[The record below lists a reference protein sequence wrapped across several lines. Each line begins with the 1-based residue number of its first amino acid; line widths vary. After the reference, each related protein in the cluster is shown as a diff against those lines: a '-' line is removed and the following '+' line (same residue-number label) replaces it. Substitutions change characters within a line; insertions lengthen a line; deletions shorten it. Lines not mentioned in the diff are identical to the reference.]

1 VLNLLHI
8 KNVAVIEK
16 ADLSFGPGLN
26 VLTGETGAGKSIVI
40 DAIGALIGGRVS
52 KDIVRTGADSALITA
67 QFDMDDMIKSW
78 LSDNDL
84 EPPEDDVL
92 LISRK
97 ITSDG
102 RSTCR
107 VNGVPLSVSQLRQ
120 LGQLLIDIHGQN
132 DGQKL
137 LGEANH
143 RAYLDAFGGLEE
155 SAGRCRELYRKFRET
170 QRAYEELKK
179 SEKDKELRIEELQRQ
194 INEITSANP
203 KHGEQEELL
212 ERRHILKNAGRL
224 TEYVEKAYYALY
236 GDENSSGALPLLM
249 DAEADVEAASRI
261 SETIGELA
269 ESMRDVRYRLEDVTG
284 QLAELRES
292 LDFSP
297 GELESLEGRL
307 ALLQR
312 LERRYGSV
320 EDMLDRLEKAQK
332 ELEDMENLSER
343 LEAFRLETEK
353 RRQEMLKTA
362 KQLSDKRK
370 KAAKTLQARIAEELK
385 QLSMPGVRFEVEFVK
400 KDEPDET
407 GLDGIRFLMSAN
419 VGEAMGRISRIASG
433 GELSRIMLAMKNVLS
448 STDNV
453 GILIFDEIDSGVSG
467 VAAQRVGEKLAELA
481 ETKQILCVTH
491 LPQIA
496 VMADKHYSIEKK
508 QIDNRTYTIV
518 NPLDIK
524 GRKKEL
530 ARLIGGDNVTDVTLS
545 GAGELLEAAS
555 KFKERKKSL

>member
-1 VLNLLHI
+1 MLNLLHI
-8 KNVAVIEK
+8 KNIAVIEK

-40 DAIGALIGGRVS
+40 DAIGALIGERVS
-52 KDIVRTGADSALITA
+52 KEIVRTGADSALITA
-67 QFDMDDMIKSW
+67 QFDMDAMMKSW
-78 LSDNDL
+78 FSDNDL

-92 LISRK
+92 LVSRK
-97 ITSDG
+97 ITSEG
-102 RSTCR
+102 KSTCR
-107 VNGVPLSVSQLRQ
+107 VNGIPLSVSQLRQ

-143 RAYLDAFGGLEE
+143 RAYLDAYGGLEQ
-155 SAGRCRELYRKFRET
+155 SVGRYGGIYKNFRET
-170 QRAYEELKK
+170 QRAYEELIK
-179 SEKDKELRIEELQRQ
+179 SEKDKELKTEELRRQ
-194 INEITSANP
+194 ISEIMSADP
-203 KHGEQEELL
+203 KHDEQEELL
-212 ERRHILKNAGRL
+212 ERRHILKNAGKL
-224 TEYVEKAYYALY
+224 TGYIEKAYYALY
-236 GDENSSGALPLLM
+236 GDEESSGALPLLM

-284 QLAELRES
+284 QLDKLRES

-297 GELESLEGRL
+297 GELDALEGRL

-320 EDMLDRLEKAQK
+320 DDMLNRLETAQK
-332 ELEDMENLSER
+332 ELDDMESLSER
-343 LEAFRLETEK
+343 LEALRQQTDK

-362 KQLSDKRK
+362 NRLSDERKR
-370 KAAKTLQARIAEELK
+370 AAKTLQARIADELS
-385 QLSMPGVRFEVEFVK
+385 QLSMPGVRFEVEFIQK
-400 KDEPDET
+400 NEPDET
-407 GLDGIRFLMSAN
+407 GCDDIRFLMSAN
-419 VGEAMGRISRIASG
+419 VGEALGRISKIASG

-496 VMADKHYSIEKK
+496 VMADKHFSIEKS
-508 QIDNRTYTIV
+508 QMDNRTYTNV
-518 NPLDIK
+518 KLLDIE
-524 GRKKEL
+524 GRKREL
-530 ARLIGGDNVTDVTLS
+530 ARLIGGDNVTDITLS

-555 KFKERKKSL
+555 KFKERKKNI

>member
-1 VLNLLHI
+1 MLNLLHI

-40 DAIGALIGGRVS
+40 DAIGALIGERVS
-52 KDIVRTGADSALITA
+52 KDIVRTGADSALITG
-67 QFDMDDMIKSW
+67 QFDLDPVIKSW
-78 LSDNDL
+78 FSDNDMEL
-84 EPPEDDVL
+84 SEDDEL

-97 ITSDG
+97 ITQDG
-102 RSTCR
+102 KSTCR

-137 LGEANH
+137 LVEANH
-143 RAYLDAFGGLEE
+143 RAYLDAFGGLEQ
-155 SAGRCRELYRKFRET
+155 SVARCEELYKRFRET

-179 SEKDKELRIEELQRQ
+179 SEKDKELRIEELRRQ
-194 INEITSANP
+194 IDEITSANP
-203 KHGEQEELL
+203 RHGEQEELL
-212 ERRHILKNAGRL
+212 ERRNILKNAGKL
-224 TEYVEKAYYALY
+224 TGYIERAYRDIY
-236 GDENSSGALPLLM
+236 GDEDSSGALSLLM

-269 ESMRDVRYRLEDVTG
+269 ESIRDVRYRLEDVTEK
-284 QLAELRES
+284 LDKLRES

-320 EDMLDRLEKAQK
+320 DDMLERLETARR
-332 ELEDMENLSER
+332 ELDDMENLSDR
-343 LEAFRLETEK
+343 LEALRNEADSRRLEMQK
-353 RRQEMLKTA
+353 AA
-362 KQLSDKRK
+362 KQLSEERK
-370 KAAKTLQARIAEELK
+370 KAAKILQRRIEEELS
-385 QLSMPGVRFEVEFVK
+385 QLSMPGVRFEVEFIQK
-400 KDEPDET
+400 KEPDET
-407 GLDGIRFLMSAN
+407 GCDDIRFLMSAN
-419 VGEAMGRISRIASG
+419 IGEALGRISKIASG

-453 GILIFDEIDSGVSG
+453 GILIFDEVDSGVSG

-481 ETKQILCVTH
+481 EAKQVLCVTH

-496 VMADKHYSIEKK
+496 VMADKHFSIEKK
-508 QIDNRTYTIV
+508 QIDQRTYTVV
-518 NPLDIK
+518 NPLDVE
-524 GRKKEL
+524 GRKREL
-530 ARLIGGDNVTDVTLS
+530 ARLIGGDNVTDVTLT

-555 KFKERKKSL
+555 KFKERKK